1 MGGRDGQ
8 GAPPKPKMVGAANPD
23 ILAAGRVFG
32 KGFGLFYQSK
42 SGDSSKDNQSSEEKE
57 NQGERNEAMR
67 MKQGQGG

>member
-1 MGGRDGQ
+1 
-8 GAPPKPKMVGAANPD
+8 MVKVHPQSQRWSWATNPD